1 MEASADIDFSMA
13 SAVRTC
19 KVNQK
24 KTSFAWSQFPI
35 FNQKGLLFF
44 RQKSSQL
51 KLVPI
56 CPDALNPKLSAPSW
70 GVRTWNSKR
79 GPEGFTQWTNSPDL
93 NRDYFEEKSNIDI
106 WYIMIYQKCDGFF
119 WNAPLA
125 SKMGIILGIQVS
137 MLVCGGVHKVHPYI
151 DQTWGCI

>member
-19 KVNQK
+19 KVNPK
-24 KTSFAWSQFPI
+24 K
-35 FNQKGLLFF
+35 NRLLLEVIPHLQPKRPLVFSSKIISTQTGPDMC
-44 RQKSSQL
+44 RCAKS
-51 KLVPI
+51 
-56 CPDALNPKLSAPSW
+56 KLSAPSW

-119 WNAPLA
+119 LKCTSGFKN
-125 SKMGIILGIQVS
+125 GVILGIQVS
-137 MLVCGGVHKVHPYI
+137 MLVFGGVHKVHPYI
-151 DQTWGCI
+151 DQT